1 VRAVNLLPKDLRSA
15 GAGGGSGSATG
26 PTVLIAV
33 LALAV
38 VLVGAWAFTSR
49 QVKDREAEVARL
61 NTEAA
66 DAEQQAAGLAGYEN
80 TVKVADGRRTAV
92 VDLVNS
98 RFDWA
103 SAFEDVSR
111 TVTDGYS
118 MTAMKGTSAPSVT
131 VDGGVSN
138 PLRAAVSAPAI
149 EVAGCAPSQGQVALL
164 MSRLR
169 SMKHVSKVSLSS
181 TEKTDGGPSGTS
193 DSANGA
199 ESSDCTGGSTE
210 RPRFNIVV
218 FYEGAA
224 AATTDPAAAGAAST
238 TTSSTTTATGGAQ

>member
-15 GAGGGSGSATG
+15 GSGGGSGSVAG
-26 PTVLIAV
+26 PVVLIAT

-38 VLVGAWAFTSR
+38 LLVGAWAFTTR
-49 QVKDREAEVARL
+49 QVKDREAEVTRL
-61 NTEAA
+61 NAEAA
-66 DAEQQAAGLAGYEN
+66 EAETQAAGLASYES
-80 TVKVADGRRTAV
+80 TVKVADERRTSV
-92 VDLVNS
+92 VELVKA

-118 MTAMKGTSAPSVT
+118 MSSMKGTAAPGVSVE
-131 VDGGVSN
+131 GGVSN

-149 EVAGCAPSQGQVALL
+149 EVSGCAPGQGQVALL

-169 SMKHVSKVSLSS
+169 SMKNVSKVSLSS
-181 TEKTDGGPSGTS
+181 TEKTEGSSGGTS

-199 ESSDCTGGSTE
+199 AGDDCTGGSSA
-210 RPRFNIVV
+210 RPKFNIVV

-224 AATTDPAAAGAAST
+224 GTTATTASGT
-238 TTSSTTTATGGAQ
+238 SSTTSSTTTTATGGAQ